1 MKRYLAR
8 SAVIVGVL
16 IMSQI
21 ASAAKAPAKPAAK
34 HDAAPAAT
42 AGIRVSCDGE
52 NDGAMVTIN
61 GVFKGQCP
69 VDIQIAPG
77 DIKLKAYQK
86 IDTNHERAFFAE
98 FSMAES
104 TLKKFE
110 VKLGPPLT
118 PAEMQEYARSG
129 PERARAAALA
139 LEQERN
145 AETAKLAAAAAK
157 QTKLENAWRKI
168 KGTWSDV
175 GTDHAEACT
184 RLQDHMRRYIKQE
197 RNFRC
202 SCEDETSTHPAH
214 RGRVFTECKAT
225 WEANLVI
232 NGVSSFYESWNSPN
246 RGDGTTEIFKLNE
259 Q

>member
-8 SAVIVGVL
+8 NALMVGVL

-34 HDAAPAAT
+34 REAAPAAT

-52 NDGAMVTIN
+52 NDGAMVTVN

-104 TLKKFE
+104 TLKKVE

-118 PAEMQEYARSG
+118 PAEMEDYARLG

-139 LEQERN
+139 LERERN
-145 AETAKLAAAAAK
+145 AETAKLTAAAAK
-157 QTKLENAWRKI
+157 QTKLENSWRKI
-168 KGTWSDV
+168 KGKWGDV
-175 GTDHAEACT
+175 RTDHDEGCT
-184 RLQDHMRRYIKQE
+184 RLQDHMHRYIKQE
-197 RNFRC
+197 RNFSC

-214 RGRVFTECKAT
+214 RGRVFTECKAN

-232 NGVSSFYESWNSPN
+232 NDVSGFYKRWTSPN
-246 RGDGTTEIFKLNE
+246 RGDGTMEYFELDE
-259 Q
+259 